1 MRLNVLLLS
10 NQVRGID
17 GAGGLG
23 DVAIGLAKA
32 LLSRGDVNIRLAMP
46 GFSDITENQKLRNRF
61 NRTRLLRGLE
71 GLPVPFGSDTQR
83 VDVFEIQ
90 VPECHP
96 AVTCY
101 LFRCPAV
108 FDARD
113 PVTGRINKNS
123 PDKAILFARTAFE
136 FLRAYDVFQVDVL
149 HCNDWHTGMV
159 PVFLKTV
166 YRDDPYL
173 GRVATLYTTH
183 NAGGDA
189 YQGGFP
195 EEGRLLPLCGLS
207 AQQVFRGG
215 ETESLFHNDKFN
227 FCKGGF
233 GFADLINT
241 VSRQYREELLLPAFG
256 GGLDGVLKARSD
268 DFSGVINGIDIAE
281 WDPATDENLNGLT
294 FSKAESAKD
303 IRNRKKK
310 IRRLLRDWAIT
321 DDRDS
326 REGERPFAALKDGS
340 VLIGVVS
347 RIDFQKSPILL
358 EAIERICSIQ
368 DVQVAILGSAER
380 NDPLGMSYE
389 ETLRGMAQSYSE
401 RVLFFDG
408 FDIPL
413 SHLIY
418 AAAEIFLVPSAYEP
432 CGLTQLVAM
441 RYGAVPIVRATGGLV
456 DTVIDDGDQARH
468 GSATGFRFRESLSES
483 AVMEERT
490 AGDMLVSRV
499 EEALKVY
506 RTNPA
511 RWNQLMLNGMSR
523 DSSWSVPSMQYVKLY
538 HEAVRRSVERTFFG
552 PPREATESE
561 PRPFLPPPRQKP

>member
-17 GAGGLG
+17 GVGGLG

-46 GFSDITENQKLRNRF
+46 GYNDITENQKLRNRF
-61 NRTRLLRGLE
+61 NRTRLLRGLD
-71 GLPVPFGSDTQR
+71 GLPVPFGSDTER

-96 AVTCY
+96 AATCY
-101 LFRCPAV
+101 IFRCPPV

-113 PVTGRINKNS
+113 PETGRINKNS
-123 PDKAILFARTAFE
+123 PDKAILFARTALE
-136 FLRAYDVFQVDVL
+136 FLRVYDGFHVDVI
-149 HCNDWHTGMV
+149 HCNDWHTGLV

-166 YRDDPYL
+166 YPDDPYL

-195 EEGRLLPLCGLS
+195 EEGRLLPLSGLS
-207 AQQVFRGG
+207 AEQVFRGG

-233 GFADLINT
+233 GFADLINA
-241 VSRQYREELLLPAFG
+241 VSRQYREDLFLPAFG
-256 GGLDGVLKARSD
+256 GGLEGVLKARST
-268 DFSGVINGIDIAE
+268 DFTGVINGIDTAE
-281 WDPATDENLNGLT
+281 WDPATDKHLNGHT
-294 FSKAESAKD
+294 FSKTESAKD
-303 IRNRKKK
+303 IRNRKRK
-310 IRRLLRDWAIT
+310 IRHLLRDWIIT
-321 DDRDS
+321 DDQHPCK
-326 REGERPFAALKDGS
+326 GEKPFAALKDGS

-347 RIDFQKSPILL
+347 RIDFQKVPILL
-358 EAIERICSIQ
+358 QAIERICSVE
-368 DVQVAILGSAER
+368 DVQVAILGNADR
-380 NDPLGMSYE
+380 NDLLGMSYE

-401 RVLFFDG
+401 RLLFFDG

-418 AAAEIFLVPSAYEP
+418 AAAEMFLVPSVFEP

-441 RYGAVPIVRATGGLV
+441 RYGAVPIVRSTGGLV

-468 GSATGFRFRESLSES
+468 GSATGFRFREPVSES
-483 AVMEERT
+483 AMMDEQT
-490 AGDMLVSRV
+490 AGDALVSRL

-511 RWNQLMLNGMSR
+511 RWNQLVLNGMSR

-538 HEAVRRSVERTFFG
+538 HEAVRRSIERTFFG
-552 PPREATESE
+552 QPSEATELA
-561 PRPFLPPPRQKP
+561 P

>member
-10 NQVRGID
+10 NQIRGID

-32 LLSRGDVNIRLAMP
+32 LVSRGDVNIRLAMP
-46 GFSDITENQKLRNRF
+46 GYSDIAENQKLRNRF

-71 GLPVPFGSDTQR
+71 GLPVPFGSDIQR
-83 VDVFEIQ
+83 VDVFEIH

-96 AVTCY
+96 PLTCY

-113 PVTGRINKNS
+113 PMTGGINKNT
-123 PDKAILFARTAFE
+123 PDKAILFARTALE
-136 FLRAYDVFQVDVL
+136 FLRAYDVFQVDVI
-149 HCNDWHTGMV
+149 HCNDWHTGLV
-159 PVFLKTV
+159 PVFLKTI

-207 AQQVFRGG
+207 AGQVFRGG

-241 VSRQYREELLLPAFG
+241 VSRQYREDLLLPAFG
-256 GGLDGVLKARSD
+256 GGLDGVLKTRASD
-268 DFSGVINGIDIAE
+268 FTGVINGIDTAE
-281 WDPATDENLNGLT
+281 WDPAADEHLSGLT
-294 FSKAESAKD
+294 FSKTESARD

-321 DDRDS
+321 DDRHP
-326 REGERPFAALKDGS
+326 RKGERPFAALKDGFI
-340 VLIGVVS
+340 LMGVVS

-358 EAIERICSIQ
+358 HAIERICSAQ

-380 NDPLGMSYE
+380 NDPLGMSYV
-389 ETLRGMAQSYSE
+389 ETLRALARSYAESL
-401 RVLFFDG
+401 LFFDG

-418 AAAEIFLVPSAYEP
+418 AAAEIFLVPSVYEP

-456 DTVIDDGDQARH
+456 DTLIDEADQTRH
-468 GSATGFRFRESLSES
+468 GSATGFCFREAMSKT
-483 AVMEERT
+483 AMMEERA
-490 AGDMLVSRV
+490 AGDMLVSRLG
-499 EEALKVY
+499 EALKVY

-538 HEAVRRSVERTFFG
+538 HEAVQRSVERTFFG
-552 PPREATESE
+552 HAKDATGLV
-561 PRPFLPPPRQKP
+561 R